1 MNEKLIENMI
11 RDINNTFP
19 KVTRLME
26 VCGTHT
32 HAIGKFGI
40 RGLLGSNIELLSGPG
55 CPVCVTDESIIDTA
69 IEILDRDNVI
79 LTTFGDILRVKGS
92 YECLLDQR
100 RRGKVIKILYTPF
113 EALEIAE
120 NNREKTV
127 IFLAVGFETTAPV
140 IASAIKLAR
149 EKNIANLYFLCSLKL
164 MPPVMQLVLD
174 KFQNNIHGVICPG
187 HVAAVMGADYF
198 KFISYEYGIPAVITG
213 FEPLDIIRAIHELVL
228 FRENISSRKFQN
240 LYERS
245 VSSQGNKLAQE
256 VIREVFEVGD
266 TEWRGIGYI
275 PGSSLILKESFSQ
288 FDAMKKYNIEVI
300 PKCSNSQCL
309 CKEILMG
316 RKMPMDCNA
325 FGRECTPS
333 HPLGPCMISS
343 EGSCAAYYK
352 YHI

>member
-11 RDINNTFP
+11 RDINNTSL
-19 KVTRLME
+19 KGTRLME
-26 VCGTHT
+26 VCGSHT

-55 CPVCVTDESIIDTA
+55 CPVCVTDVSIIDTA

-92 YECLLDQR
+92 HESLLDQR
-100 RRGKVIKILYTPF
+100 RGGKAIKILYTPF

-120 NNREKTV
+120 NNREKSIV
-127 IFLAVGFETTAPV
+127 FLAVGFETTAPV

-164 MPPVMQLVLD
+164 MPPVMHLVLD
-174 KFQNNIHGVICPG
+174 KAYNNIHGIICPG
-187 HVAAVMGADYF
+187 HVASVMGADYF
-198 KFISYEYGIPAVITG
+198 KFISHEYGIPAVITG
-213 FEPLDIIRAIHELVL
+213 FEALDIIRAIHELTL
-228 FRENISSRKFQN
+228 YRKDISLRKFKN

-256 VIREVFEVGD
+256 VIREVFDVGD

-275 PGSSLILKESFSQ
+275 PGSSLILKEGYSQ
-288 FDAMKKYNIEVI
+288 LDAVKKYNIKVTSKI
-300 PKCSNSQCL
+300 SDSQCL
-309 CKEILMG
+309 CKEILIG
-316 RKMPMDCNA
+316 RKKPVNCNA
-325 FGRECTPS
+325 FGRECTPV

>member
-1 MNEKLIENMI
+1 MDEKIIKDMI
-11 RDINNTFP
+11 RDINERSQKNI
-19 KVTRLME
+19 RLME

-55 CPVCVTDESIIDTA
+55 CPVCVTEEGIIDTA
-69 IEILDRDNVI
+69 IEILEKDNVI
-79 LTTFGDILRVKGS
+79 LTTFGDMLRVKGS
-92 YECLLDQR
+92 HESLLDQR
-100 RRGKVIKILYTPF
+100 SKGKTIRILYTPF

-120 NNREKTV
+120 NNRDRN
-127 IFLAVGFETTAPV
+127 ILFLAVGFETTAPV

-149 EKNIANLYFLCSLKL
+149 EKNISNLYFLCSLKL

-174 KFQNNIHGVICPG
+174 NAYNNIHGVICPG

-198 KFISYEYGIPAVITG
+198 KFISHEYRIPAVIAG
-213 FEPLDIIRAIHELVL
+213 FEALDIIRAIHELVL
-228 FRENISSRKFQN
+228 FWENISFRKFQN

-245 VSSQGNKLAQE
+245 VSSLGNKLAQE

-266 TEWRGIGYI
+266 AEWRGIGYI
-275 PGSSLILKESFSQ
+275 PGSSLVLKKEYSQ
-288 FDAMKKYNIEVI
+288 FDAMKKYNIEVLS
-300 PKCSNSQCL
+300 KNSNSQCL

-316 RKMPMDCNA
+316 RKKPVDCNA

-333 HPLGPCMISS
+333 HPLGPCMISG
-343 EGSCAAYYK
+343 EGSCAAHYK
-352 YHI
+352 YQS